1 MFGVRGASLALCAA
15 LVMVIA
21 HDQRARA
28 AEAETRLQRLEK
40 EFSDPL
46 TTLPQLF
53 LQDAY
58 TPVSYGTEAPAN
70 RVVARAIIPRIP
82 RLPLLPFV
90 QLVRPSLFLVTA
102 PTGRGGATRT
112 GLGDLQLFDV
122 AVLPWPD
129 PSLGLRLALGPL
141 FIFPT
146 ATNRY
151 AGQGAWQVGP
161 TFGAIYKGVPWLLAG
176 CLLQNPVSF
185 AYTSPDRA
193 ALNTLLFQP
202 ILLVSVGGGWYAK
215 SADATWTM
223 GWRRGDATVLP
234 LSAGIG
240 RVFLS
245 EDTPPI
251 NVFVSGEW
259 TAYRQFAPLAPQTT
273 VRVGVTVAFP
283 DFRPWD

>member
-1 MFGVRGASLALCAA
+1 VTVRRPLAPVVVMAAVGMLFAPGALA
-15 LVMVIA
+15 
-21 HDQRARA
+21 QR
-28 AEAETRLQRLEK
+28 ETRSERLAR

-58 TPVSYGTEAPAN
+58 TPVNYGTAAPAN
-70 RVVARAIIPRIP
+70 RVALRAIVPRVP
-82 RLPLLPFV
+82 RFRLLPFE
-90 QLVRPSLFLVTA
+90 QLVRPSLFVVTT

-129 PSLGLRLALGPL
+129 PSLGLRLAVGPL

-151 AGQGAWQVGP
+151 AGDGAWQVGP
-161 TFGAIYKGVPWLLAG
+161 TFGAIYKGIPWLLAG

-185 AYTSPDRA
+185 AYTSPDRKPE
-193 ALNTLLFQP
+193 NTLLFQP
-202 ILLVSVGGGWYAK
+202 VVLVSVGGGFYVK

-223 GWRRGDATVLP
+223 GWRRGSPTVLP
-234 LSAGIG
+234 LSFGIG
-240 RVFLS
+240 RVFIG
-245 EDTPPI
+245 ENMPPV

-259 TAYRQFAPLAPQTT
+259 TAYRQFAPVAPQTT
-273 VRVGVTVAFP
+273 VRFGVTVAFP
-283 DFRPWD
+283 EFRPWN